1 VVIRAT
7 VSNGRGILAKVAASI
22 SAAEANITNVL
33 TADDESGKYATMEFT
48 MLVSDRMHLAQ
59 VLKNMRRVQEVVR
72 VNRVQG

>member
-1 VVIRAT
+1 
-7 VSNGRGILAKVAASI
+7 
-22 SAAEANITNVL
+22 VL